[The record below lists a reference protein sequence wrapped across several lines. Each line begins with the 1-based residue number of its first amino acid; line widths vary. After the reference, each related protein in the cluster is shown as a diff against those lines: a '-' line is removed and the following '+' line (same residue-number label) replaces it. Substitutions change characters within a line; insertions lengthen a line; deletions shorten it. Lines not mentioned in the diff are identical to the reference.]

1 MQMLL
6 EMYLRVYA
14 GTLLS
19 LLLNAVITKKG
30 TYLGTSKKD
39 EAQIP
44 DYYLFQRQQPSYWR
58 PFRNHQKMK
67 KKTLIRPDY
76 WKIVCLTGGGRKA
89 RSMAGWE
96 IGEYDSL

>member
-30 TYLGTSKKD
+30 TYLGTSNVCFCFTRKNYQRFKIKRVTCG
-39 EAQIP
+39 QLRMGPGTI
-44 DYYLFQRQQPSYWR
+44 LFHAK
-58 PFRNHQKMK
+58 PFHRIVFKNNS
-67 KKTLIRPDY
+67 TIR
-76 WKIVCLTGGGRKA
+76 
-89 RSMAGWE
+89 
-96 IGEYDSL
+96 